1 MPEPNNKPKK
11 SSQDSFLDVIGALS
25 NQAGPKGVIPDKEGK
40 VSPTLTPGEAGR
52 YKNIFKIM
60 KDVISPDKEAANI
73 ESTKEGKVAGTKK
86 MQAASTGKS
95 DGGGFGVGA
104 FVALAAAA
112 GLLAAYL
119 KGLKD
124 RLADLFGDDKV
135 TAGEGIFR
143 GLISLR
149 GIFGMLNVLGK
160 IFQPLVKGFQLL
172 KNSKAFKSLGGTATK
187 VLKVG
192 SKIGKA
198 AGSLFKIIRK
208 VGKTIGKRLKFIP
221 FLGSI
226 FNFMTAYE
234 EFQKGNYIR
243 AGLELLAGV
252 LNLIPGLGNVA
263 GSALNGVLLM
273 YDLMSSNESGKDL
286 RNLLG
291 NPGEKLKELVAPI
304 VDKIVGFFKGIGEWL
319 IEGAGALVDLVKKGL
334 KMFLPDSWFEG
345 ASSATSAVTG
355 AIADVFV
362 DDYKGLDP
370 NSAEAKFNK
379 ARKAENR
386 NREELKRALKL
397 KDPEGYAAA
406 YKKIGVKGASGKNM
420 FMEYLN
426 ANGIEDGVVYQN
438 GKATRIDDKD
448 SLLAAK
454 PGGPI
459 DKMLDQN
466 RGIQTQ
472 QLNVL
477 IEIRDGIRALK
488 SSDGS
493 MSFSNN
499 SLTQEF
505 FA

>member
-1 MPEPNNKPKK
+1 
-11 SSQDSFLDVIGALS
+11 
-25 NQAGPKGVIPDKEGK
+25 
-40 VSPTLTPGEAGR
+40 
-52 YKNIFKIM
+52 
-60 KDVISPDKEAANI
+60 
-73 ESTKEGKVAGTKK
+73 
-86 MQAASTGKS
+86 
-95 DGGGFGVGA
+95 
-104 FVALAAAA
+104 LAAAA
-112 GLLAAYL
+112 GILAAYL

-124 RLADLFGDDKV
+124 RLADIFGEDNV

-149 GIFGMLNVLGK
+149 GIFGMLNILGK
-160 IFQPLVKGFQLL
+160 IFKPLVKGFQLL
-172 KNSKAFKSLGGTATK
+172 KNSKAFKSLGGTAMK

-198 AGSLFKIIRK
+198 AGSLFKIISK

-252 LNLIPGLGNVA
+252 LNLIPGVGNVA
-263 GSALNGVLLM
+263 GSALNGVLLL
-273 YDLMSSNESGKDL
+273 YDLMSSNESGEDL

-304 VDKIVGFFKGIGEWL
+304 VDKIVGFFKGIGDWL
-319 IEGAGALVDLVKKGL
+319 VEGAGAMVKLVKKGL
-334 KMFLPDSWFEG
+334 KMFLPDDWFEDEGPTIEERKADWNAGQQMRQQKKDREMSKEDQRAEAILNMTPRELKYFNATNKIMDGKITDEMLRSVG
-345 ASSATSAVTG
+345 AE
-355 AIADVFV
+355 V
-362 DDYKGLDP
+362 DD
-370 NSAEAKFNK
+370 
-379 ARKAENR
+379 
-386 NREELKRALKL
+386 
-397 KDPEGYAAA
+397 
-406 YKKIGVKGASGKNM
+406 
-420 FMEYLN
+420 
-426 ANGIEDGVVYQN
+426 GIIYQN
-438 GKATRIDDKD
+438 GKATRIDSQD